1 MQLDVTPEALAAASG
16 QVGALTA
23 RLIAVNT
30 SHMVANGMILPPG
43 SDVASIKTAT
53 SLQAGGLAHD
63 AMAAMGNFQM
73 AASSYGVGESSVSYA
88 IGDAEGVATYTAAGG
103 AGV

>member
-16 QVGALTA
+16 QVAALTG
-23 RLIAVNT
+23 RLIGVNT

-43 SDVASIKTAT
+43 SDVASVKTAA

-63 AMAAMGNFQM
+63 AMVAMGNFHT
-73 AASSYGVGESSVSYA
+73 AATSYGLGESSTSYA
-88 IGDAEGVATYTAAGG
+88 SGEYQGVAALTAAGG
-103 AGV
+103 VGV